1 MSSSSMLIRRL
12 ILSSGS
18 LMGSTVRLSQTP
30 RERGLSLAQSAPHGK
45 TKAQTPD
52 RDSSLSLRRLP
63 PLRQKGPR
71 KSHRA
76 QGLRQGPHTLPEVPI
91 LRSGILRAQ
100 EHGALQLQDRREEGH
115 LSGRASLGG
124 GFDEGNLSSGWGE
137 CADHKKA
144 EEEPRGLLKGVP
156 RRTSERGR
164 NRLGTDGRALGVCGH
179 EEGPFVGSYRDMLR
193 SCGSKNS

>member
-1 MSSSSMLIRRL
+1 MDCYPGQLRL
-12 ILSSGS
+12 VCKTIYSP
-18 LMGSTVRLSQTP
+18 GSTVRLSQTP
-30 RERGLSLAQSAPHGK
+30 RERGLLLAQSAPHGK

-52 RDSSLSLRRLP
+52 GDSSLSLRRLP
-63 PLRQKGPR
+63 PLRQKSPR

-100 EHGALQLQDRREEGH
+100 EHGALQLQDRREDLGY
-115 LSGRASLGG
+115 LSSRASLGG
-124 GFDEGNLSSGWGE
+124 SFDEGSLSSGWGE

-156 RRTSERGR
+156 RRTSESGR
-164 NRLGTDGRALGVCGH
+164 NRLGVQMDERWGYAGTKKAPLWEATAIDPESRL
-179 EEGPFVGSYRDMLR
+179 L
-193 SCGSKNS
+193 